1 MTQMELYFDDISKQR
16 SRQISVPK
24 TGVGQIKSNGKSYPY
39 LYPIGDLLKEA
50 SVDIFIKA
58 SMCAPT
64 KEVS

>member
-1 MTQMELYFDDISKQR
+1 
-16 SRQISVPK
+16 
-24 TGVGQIKSNGKSYPY
+24 

-64 KEVS
+64 KEVSWKAF

>member
-1 MTQMELYFDDISKQR
+1 MELYFDDISKQR